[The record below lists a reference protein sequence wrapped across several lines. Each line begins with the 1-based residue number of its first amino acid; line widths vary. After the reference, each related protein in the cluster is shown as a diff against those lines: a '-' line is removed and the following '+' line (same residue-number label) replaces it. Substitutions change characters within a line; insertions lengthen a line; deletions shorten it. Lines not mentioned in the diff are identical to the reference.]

1 MNTRSILLL
10 AVLCGC
16 VHTAQAQWQWLDD
29 AGRKVFSDRPPP
41 PGVPEKNVLR
51 KPAAPPPKPTA
62 NPPGAPTSTTAA
74 APVPT
79 AAQPT
84 RAARPTGS
92 DPELAARKAE
102 QEAAEARKKAEEEQR
117 VAQQRQENCNRAQ
130 RARAALQSGQML
142 AHTNAQGERGFLDDA
157 TRQQELERT
166 QQVIGS
172 DCG

>member
-16 VHTAQAQWQWLDD
+16 AHTAQAQWQWLDD

-41 PGVPEKNVLR
+41 PGIPEKNVLR
-51 KPAAPPPKPTA
+51 KPAAPPPKSSTLA
-62 NPPGAPTSTTAA
+62 NGEPARTPATQPLPRAPKPS
-74 APVPT
+74 
-79 AAQPT
+79 
-84 RAARPTGS
+84 GS

-102 QEAAEARKKAEEEQR
+102 QEANEARQKAEQEQR
-117 VAQQRQENCNRAQ
+117 VAQQRQENCSRAQ
-130 RARAALQSGQML
+130 KARAALQSGQML
-142 AHTNAQGERGFLDDA
+142 AHTNAQGERGFLDDT